1 METFN
6 DIKLSKQ
13 ITKSLSEL
21 GFIKPT
27 PIQAKT
33 IPLLMDSN
41 NDLIGS
47 AQTGTGKTAAFG
59 IPSIHLTDL
68 SDSRTQTLILCP
80 TRELCMQVTS
90 DIKTYSKYVD
100 NLGVVPIYGGASM
113 EVQIRAIKRRSQI
126 VVGTPGRTKDL
137 LKRKKLFIDR
147 VERVIL
153 DEADEMLSMG
163 FKDDLDFILSKISTD
178 NQKLFFSA
186 TMPKKLSSIVKQYM
200 NNPVTV
206 AVDPVNTASTNVKH
220 IVHMVQ
226 ARDRYE
232 VVKRIAD
239 INPTIYGIVFCRTR
253 RETKDIA
260 SKLVYDGYNAD
271 ALHGDLSQSQR
282 DDVMRKFRKGQLQ
295 LLVATDVASRG
306 LDVNDLSHIINFN
319 LPDDPEVYTHR
330 SGRTGRAGRKGISI
344 AIVHSRETRKVR
356 DIEKLSGV
364 RFEKKLVPTGED
376 ICKKQLFSLIEK
388 IKSVQVDNEKI
399 EPFLDTINEKLEG
412 LSREQLIKQFVSAE
426 FNRFVSYYK
435 NARDININSKDSRDG
450 GGRKNRSNRDRSRN
464 SRDKSRNN
472 KDRSSRVKF
481 SRFHINVGS
490 KNNVN
495 PVKLIGLINDN
506 LKSKNMEIGKIE
518 IMKGFSF
525 FEIDEKFSKSLA
537 GALNGKN
544 FNGTIVKIEGSRP
557 APANR
562 KDRTRKD
569 SYKKSKSSNR
579 PKNRL
584 KRSMDNRKFRKKK
597 N

>member
-21 GFIKPT
+21 GFVKPT

-113 EVQIRAIKRRSQI
+113 EVQIRAIKKRSQI

-464 SRDKSRNN
+464 NRDKSRNN